1 MQDSNI
7 HAFSPSDAPLSGV
20 TAEQQLDYWHG
31 LISENAAAVFLHLSP
46 RTLQGL
52 RQRGGSPRFV
62 RISNRA
68 VRYRRLDLASWSEAK
83 LKSSTWEE

>member
-1 MQDSNI
+1 MSNPTI
-7 HAFSPSDAPLSGV
+7 HALAPPEAPLSGV
-20 TAEQQLDYWHG
+20 TAEQQLNYWHG
-31 LISENAAAVFLHLSP
+31 LISENAAAEFLRLSP
-46 RTLQGL
+46 RTLQGF

-68 VRYRRLDLASWSEAK
+68 VRYRRLDLASWSEAR

>member
-31 LISENAAAVFLHLSP
+31 LISENAAAEFLHLSP

-52 RQRGGSPRFV
+52 RQRGGSPIFV

-68 VRYRRLDLASWSEAK
+68 VRYRRLDLACWTEAK